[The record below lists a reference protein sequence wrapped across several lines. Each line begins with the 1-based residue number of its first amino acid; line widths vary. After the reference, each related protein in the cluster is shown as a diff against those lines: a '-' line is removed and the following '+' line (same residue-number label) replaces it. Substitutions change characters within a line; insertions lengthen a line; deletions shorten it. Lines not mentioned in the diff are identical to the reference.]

1 MTISAILN
9 GDAASG
15 ILSKLNQLITR
26 SNKLDTSK
34 PAAQTATLA
43 EALTVAAGLSAG
55 EKVEWFEY
63 TTDSGGGNTA
73 TLVDAGSAGARPTE
87 DGGSIFHVGNDGLYL
102 KAHFTLNVVH
112 AAQFGANSGTTAEE
126 AAALIKALT
135 FCKANNRSLS
145 LTGIDSYI
153 TPDTFSVGDN
163 EKLSIYSDTKSKI
176 IPTGTGDW
184 ALTLQDAATFK
195 SEGIHIDASAV
206 DCGGIFGSSTTA
218 GKYIDFTYTG
228 GKIDVSGSNKGGI
241 RLLGFKSAITIRDV
255 KFYGNPTP
263 SVTGNL
269 YDLQTLLTIPD
280 NGEPAGDKHPVVI
293 DACRFEGGALQYST
307 FGTSA
312 PTSPLYLTKCTF
324 VDAYCR
330 AIHAYHGEDSYI
342 AFNLI
347 TGCKCK
353 ASSVPEEAM
362 RAAVWLDQYSPLVD
376 DSREGQVY
384 MGNIVRKCYG
394 AAMFMEEVSGL
405 LSGWTI
411 TDIYEYPDGE
421 TYTNNNGWVTTGGFG
436 IVITG
441 GSRRITITARVDGCR
456 KGVVIDHALGVSTK
470 PTISV
475 LELLNC
481 NIDQNFEEGVLLRN
495 DVRIFHMQGG
505 TCIGNGRSASNT
517 YDAIRIERDGSDTL
531 GKFLLHGVK
540 FTDEINPVVHRHCV
554 GKGYPGLVFDAHKNI
569 FDSMSQ
575 WVNSGGTVSANIDDN
590 QCLNSRGFL
599 LSGTERWYRNNDG
612 FRSEYSDKFTVSNG
626 FIEWTY
632 PTLHAGSAQRVS
644 APAFLG
650 GADIG
655 RYELE
660 LFTNKLSLR
669 LFDSAGVQLTTD
681 VDVCMTVASSKSK
694 AL

>member
-218 GKYIDFTYTG
+218 GKYIDFTYTSG
-228 GKIDVSGSNKGGI
+228 TVDVSGNNKDGI
-241 RLLGFKSAITIRDV
+241 RLLGFKSAITVRDT
-255 KFYGNPTP
+255 KFVGNPAP

-280 NGEPAGDKHPVVI
+280 NAEPAGDKYPVVI
-293 DACRFEGGALQYST
+293 DACRFDGGALQYST

-312 PTSPLYLTKCTF
+312 PTSPLYITKCTF

-330 AIHAYHGEDSYI
+330 AIHAYHGEDAFI

-347 TGCKCK
+347 IGCKCK
-353 ASSVPEEAM
+353 APSVAEEAM

-394 AAMFMEEVSGL
+394 AGMFMEEVSGL

-411 TDIYEYPDGE
+411 TDIYEYPDSE
-421 TYTNNNGWVTTGGFG
+421 TYINNNGWETTGGFG

-441 GSRRITITARVDGCR
+441 GSRRVTITARVDGCK

-470 PTISV
+470 PVISV
-475 LELLNC
+475 IELLNC
-481 NIDQNFEEGVLLRN
+481 NIDQNYEEGVLIRN
-495 DVRIFHMQGG
+495 DVRVFRMQGG
-505 TCIGNGRSASNT
+505 TCIGNGRTASNT
-517 YDAIRIERDGSDTL
+517 YDAIRIERDGTDTL
-531 GKFLLHGVK
+531 GKCFVQDVQ
-540 FTDEINPVVHRHCV
+540 FTDEINTVMHRHCI
-554 GKGYPGLVFDAHKNI
+554 GKSYAGLYLDASRNVFDSVSAWI
-569 FDSMSQ
+569 
-575 WVNSGGTVSANIDDN
+575 NSGGTVSANIEN
-590 QCLNSRGFL
+590 NKCLNDRGFT

-612 FRSEYSDKFTVSNG
+612 FRSEYTDRFTVSSG

-632 PTLHAGSAQRVS
+632 TTLNAGSANRVS

-650 GADIG
+650 STIVGD
-655 RYELE
+655 YKLV
-660 LFTNKLSLR
+660 LLTNKLQLT
-669 LFDSAGVQLTTD
+669 LYDTAGVQLTTD
-681 VDVCMTVASSKSK
+681 VDVCMTVASAKSK